1 VSTRKLILAALLCG
15 VAIMVAGG
23 VKLAMTLA
31 DRTEVTVLDLGEE
44 ARLGDMTV
52 AVTDVVDVGTR
63 TAVTVTMVG
72 VAGADATEGWRLLAG
87 GVVASPVPAPGG
99 DDAGS
104 ASPVP
109 EACTVTDA
117 ANAVECTVWFP
128 ASEGTRTV
136 AYLRSGL
143 QRQWSR

>member
-23 VKLAMTLA
+23 VKLAVTLSEGA
-31 DRTEVTVLDLGEE
+31 EVVVLPLGEE

-52 AVTDVVDVGTR
+52 AVIDVSDIGTR
-63 TAVTVTMVG
+63 TAVTVSMVG

-87 GVVASPVPAPGG
+87 GIVTSSVPAPDDPGG
-99 DDAGS
+99 AAEPCATTS
-104 ASPVP
+104 AES
-109 EACTVTDA
+109 TVR
-117 ANAVECTVWFP
+117 CTVWFP

-136 AYLRSGL
+136 AYLRAGL